1 MTDLFR
7 RPVNQTA
14 FMQHLQRLVSTGH
27 VYWCADVIPQDRL
40 PAFAEKW
47 SSFGLAADIPAR
59 AYRKRSGKASVHL
72 CLAPMSFDDQDKVLW
87 WMLSTEGAQGL
98 GNSDRVPGRV
108 KDCRLAEARI
118 VFGHYELLQL
128 PRSAS
133 AEKSGPVS
141 WTWRLSA
148 SRYREWEALLVERIK
163 ARDTDGLKEAAACLV
178 AMPMFA
184 GVREQV
190 KRLFDERDKVAG
202 KFKLRLPAA
211 PKLPV
216 MRMIKLWPEMP

>member
-1 MTDLFR
+1 MADLFR

-27 VYWCADVIPQDRL
+27 VYWCADVIPQERL

-98 GNSDRVPGRV
+98 GKSDRLPARV
-108 KDCRLAEARI
+108 KDCRSAEERI
-118 VFGHYELLQL
+118 VVGQYELLQL
-128 PRSAS
+128 PKLAT
-133 AEKSGPVS
+133 AEKGGAVS
-141 WTWRLSA
+141 WTWRLPTK
-148 SRYREWEALLVERIK
+148 RYCEWEALLVERIK
-163 ARDTDGLKEAAACLV
+163 ARDFVGLAKAEACLM
-178 AMPMFA
+178 AMPMFS

-190 KRLFDERDKVAG
+190 KRLFAERDKVAR
-202 KFKLRLPAA
+202 KFKLEVSNPTALP
-211 PKLPV
+211 L
-216 MRMIKLWPEMP
+216 MRMIKLWE